1 MPGLGYRL
9 RHVRSR
15 ETVAMIYALRFAGR
29 AAAALTLLLGL
40 GAAGPAPP
48 PDSRPDSLDLV
59 PQPGT
64 AVELDI
70 DGAIG
75 PAVSDYV
82 VRGIRKAHD
91 MGAALIVLRMNTP
104 GGLDTSM
111 REIIQAILAS
121 PVPVA
126 SFVPS
131 GGRAASAGTYI
142 MYASHIAAMAPGANL
157 GAATPVQLGGGSSSP
172 LPGLGGGDDG
182 DKGSKDDKSK
192 KSGKGAAPPP
202 ARHPTMEDKALNDA
216 IAYIRSLAQ
225 MRGRN
230 VAWAEQAVRQAASL
244 PAEDALRMHVI
255 DLMASDVRDLVSKLD
270 GRSVTTGGRKR
281 DLVTRDMKIVRLA
294 PDWRSE
300 ILSVITNP
308 NVAYMLMVI
317 GMYGL
322 IFEFLSPGMV
332 APGIFGGISLLLGLY
347 ALQLLPVNYAGLAL
361 TLLGIALMVAEFFLP
376 TFGVVGIGGVV
387 SFVIGSVLLIDTD
400 VPGFGLSLVTVA
412 AIAAVSAGFFLLVV
426 TFVLR
431 ARKRAVVSGPEQMVG
446 ATGRVVDWNGT
457 EGRVRVQGEIWSA
470 RAHAALQPGASV
482 RVHRLDGL
490 TIEVEPAATP
500 AGATSEGG

>member
-1 MPGLGYRL
+1 M
-9 RHVRSR
+9 
-15 ETVAMIYALRFAGR
+15 TYALRFAGR

-40 GAAGPAPP
+40 GAAGPAPL
-48 PDSRPDSLDLV
+48 PDSRPDSLDYV

-82 VRGIRKAHD
+82 VRGIRKAQES
-91 MGAALIVLRMNTP
+91 GAALIVLRMNTP

-172 LPGLGGGDDG
+172 LPGPGGGDDG
-182 DKGSKDDKSK
+182 DKGDKGDKGK
-192 KSGKGAAPPP
+192 KSGKGAAQPP
-202 ARHPTMEDKALNDA
+202 AHHPTIEDKALNDA

-255 DLMASDVRDLVSKLD
+255 DLMASDVRDLVSRLD
-270 GRSVTTGGRKR
+270 GRSVTAGGRTR
-281 DLVTRDMKIVRLA
+281 DLVTLDMKIVRLA

-426 TFVLR
+426 AFVFR
-431 ARKRAVVSGPEQMVG
+431 ARKREVVSGPEQMVG
-446 ATGRVVDWNGT
+446 STGRVVDWNGT

-470 RAHAALQPGASV
+470 RGAGALQPGASV

-490 TIEVEPAATP
+490 TVEVEPAATP